1 MTPSAPLRV
10 RFLAAAIVLHL
21 VPSAALAQAFETP
34 PVLAAQDCAPAAL
47 LSGPHFTVDPEVPT
61 NGLTTEFTIQSDAG
75 TFTALGAETLGL
87 RVLEIPAIVQLD
99 HDSKAAI
106 FAESVGSTAMRPIES
121 AAQMIAS
128 PVQTLQ
134 GLPGGLDRFF
144 DRVSTG
150 ASELQAAATDSN
162 TDVSARGGDIAEM
175 TGGIAAN
182 ALGYNLE
189 LRQLAKQLHV
199 DPYTSNPVLSKK
211 LNEFAK
217 VAFVGHV
224 ATNTLISVAVPAS
237 MAISATTITRDLIY
251 DTPGADLVVRNT
263 TNLQAMGISEDA
275 IRAFQQSP
283 GFTLS
288 WRTDFVDSLQKLSG
302 VSGQADVVALA
313 ATAQSSD
320 QGLFLVRAL
329 RMLVRYQ
336 NDVAPL
342 ATLSA
347 KGTIFATDS
356 NGTLIVPAPLD
367 YVSWTQRASNFANR
381 DDLQAPQR
389 AVYLTGRMSPAA
401 KAGFQ
406 QLGWNVNERASDR
419 P

>member
-1 MTPSAPLRV
+1 MPTSVPRSTRI
-10 RFLAAAIVLHL
+10 LAAATVLL
-21 VPSAALAQAFETP
+21 AVPAAALAQGFETP

-47 LSGPHFTVDPEVPT
+47 LSGPNFTVDPQVPT
-61 NGLTTEFTIQSDAG
+61 NGLTTEFTIQSNAG
-75 TFTALGAETLGL
+75 TFQARGAETLAL
-87 RVLEIPAIVQLD
+87 RVSEIPAIVQLD
-99 HDSKAAI
+99 HDSKAET
-106 FAESVGSTAMRPIES
+106 FASAVGSTAMRPIDS

-128 PVQTLQ
+128 PVQSLQ
-134 GLPGGLDRFF
+134 GLPGGIDRFF

-150 ASELQAAATDSN
+150 ASNLEAAATNSN
-162 TDVSARGGDIAEM
+162 TDVSARGGQVAEM

-199 DPYTSNPVLSKK
+199 DPYTSNPVLAKK

-263 TNLQAMGISEDA
+263 TNLQAMGISENA

-288 WRTDFVDSLQKLSG
+288 WRTDFVDALQQLSG
-302 VSGQADVVALA
+302 VTGQADVVALA

-342 ATLSA
+342 TSLMA
-347 KGTIFATDS
+347 KGTVFATDM
-356 NGTLIVPAPLD
+356 NGALVVPAPVD
-367 YVSWTQRASNFANR
+367 YVSWTQRTSAFANR

-389 AVYLTGRMSPAA
+389 GVWLTGRMSPQA

-406 QLGWNVNERASDR
+406 ELGWSVHERASDR